1 MSIVDVLIV
10 GSGFG
15 GAVSAARLG
24 QHLGPMKR
32 SVVVLERGRDHV
44 GSFDARSSGGKPNM
58 QGNRMKQTLAPA
70 YTAEVTRLYTDSDG
84 AWKKGTPS
92 MTVAT
97 GQGLG
102 GGSNAYDGVSLR
114 APTVSFEQQRDG
126 ARLWPAVY
134 TRAAL
139 NPFYDVVE
147 ARLKVAAPAW
157 TDASAPHWQLAT
169 KRDLAFAEG
178 CAKIGAAAAPLKLAD
193 DNDAN
198 EGWWNQG
205 QRFSGRQTLTKN
217 YLQDARD
224 AGVSFFTGHDV
235 TKIEKRKGG
244 GYVVSGKDSRGGAP
258 VDFRFECRVLVI
270 ASGAVGSSGLL
281 LSARDTIPELGA
293 LPMLGKRLSGNGD
306 FGVNG
311 LVGDAYAR
319 PVHGMKGKPMS
330 SFCPSFFAEH
340 QFILIPFYAAP
351 LYLALGKPAS
361 FLRADTDRFSR
372 GDVGVAKDEGGAEER
387 PYGADYKKRLRAFGD
402 KTLTMGCLALDDG
415 EGEVVLGRLGT
426 EVRWRETS
434 SATNARW
441 STAFQAMQKIYAAL
455 GGEMYLDAYR
465 KDGTVSTAH
474 PLGGCA
480 MGNDASTGVVSDKGE
495 VFGLPNLFVIDGGLI
510 PSALGVNP
518 SLTIAA
524 VAERITDAVIKGA
537 GTTALDARL
546 TAIA

>member
-1 MSIVDVLIV
+1 MTTVDVLIV

-15 GAVSAARLG
+15 GAVAAARFG
-24 QHLGPMKR
+24 QHLLPQKR
-32 SVVVLERGRDHV
+32 TVAVLERGRDHT
-44 GSFDARSSGGKPNM
+44 GAFDPKSSGGKLNA

-70 YTAEVTRLYTDSDG
+70 YTSEVTRLYTDSDG
-84 AWKKGTPS
+84 AFKKGVPS
-92 MTVAT
+92 LTVAT

-114 APTVSFEQQRDG
+114 APTISFDQVRDG
-126 ARLWPAVY
+126 QKLWPTAY
-134 TRAAL
+134 SRAAL
-139 NPFYDVVE
+139 NPYYDVVE

-157 TDASAPHWQLAT
+157 TDATAPHWQLAT
-169 KRDLAFAEG
+169 KRDLVFAEG

-193 DNDAN
+193 HDDAN

-205 QRFSGRQTLTKN
+205 QRFQGRQTLTKN
-217 YLQDARD
+217 YLQDAHN
-224 AGVSFFTGHDV
+224 AGVSFFSGHDV
-235 TKIEKRKGG
+235 TTIQKRKGG
-244 GYVVSGKDSRGGAP
+244 GYVVSGKDHRGGAP
-258 VDFRFECRVLVI
+258 VDFTFECKVLVI

-281 LSARDTIPELGA
+281 LSARDTIPELAA
-293 LPMLGKRLSGNGD
+293 LPMIGKRLSGNGD
-306 FGVNG
+306 LGVNG
-311 LVGDAYAR
+311 VVGDAYAR

-351 LYLALGKPAS
+351 LYLSLGKPAS
-361 FLRADTDRFSR
+361 FLRAESDGFSR
-372 GDVGVAKDEGGAEER
+372 GDVDAAKDASGKRER
-387 PYGADYKKRLRAFGD
+387 PYGQTYKTRLRSFGD

-434 SATNARW
+434 SSTNARW
-441 STAFQAMQKIYAAL
+441 SAAFDAMRKIYAAL
-455 GGEMYLDAYR
+455 GGEMFLDAYR

-480 MGNDASTGVVSDKGE
+480 MGTSAETGVVNDTGE
-495 VFGLPNLFVIDGGLI
+495 VFGLPNMFVMDGGII

-524 VAERITDAVIKGA
+524 VAERITDALIRGS
-537 GTTALDARL
+537 GTTALSARL
-546 TAIA
+546 A

>member
-1 MSIVDVLIV
+1 M
-10 GSGFG
+10 GSD
-15 GAVSAARLG
+15 SR
-24 QHLGPMKR
+24 
-32 SVVVLERGRDHV
+32 
-44 GSFDARSSGGKPNM
+44 
-58 QGNRMKQTLAPA
+58 
-70 YTAEVTRLYTDSDG
+70 TA
-84 AWKKGTPS
+84 
-92 MTVAT
+92 M
-97 GQGLG
+97 
-102 GGSNAYDGVSLR
+102 
-114 APTVSFEQQRDG
+114 
-126 ARLWPAVY
+126 
-134 TRAAL
+134 
-139 NPFYDVVE
+139 NPFYDIVE
-147 ARLKVAAPAW
+147 QRLKVAAPAW

-169 KRDLAFAEG
+169 KRDMAFAEG

-193 DNDAN
+193 ADDAN

-205 QRFSGRQTLTKN
+205 QRFKGRQTLTSN
-217 YLQDARD
+217 YLQDAHT

-235 TKIEKRKGG
+235 TKIEKRAGG
-244 GYVVSGKDSRGGAP
+244 GYVVSGKDSRSGAP
-258 VDFRFECRVLVI
+258 VDFSFECRVLVI

-281 LSARDTIPELGA
+281 LSARDTIPELA
-293 LPMLGKRLSGNGD
+293 DLSMLGKRLSGNGD

-311 LVGDAYAR
+311 VVGDAYAR

-351 LYLALGKPAS
+351 LYLSLGKPAS
-361 FLRADTDRFSR
+361 FLRADSESFSR
-372 GDVGVAKDEGGAEER
+372 GDVNVAKDAKGNVERRYGAE
-387 PYGADYKKRLRAFGD
+387 YKQRLRAFGD

-434 SATNARW
+434 SSTNARW
-441 STAFQAMQKIYAAL
+441 SAAFSAMQKIYAAL

-480 MGNDASTGVVSDKGE
+480 MGTDASTGVVNDTGE
-495 VFGLPNLFVIDGGLI
+495 VFGLSNLFVIDGGII

-524 VAERITDAVIKGA
+524 VAERITDAIIKGT
-537 GTTALDARL
+537 GTTSLDARL
-546 TAIA
+546 SAIS

>member
-1 MSIVDVLIV
+1 MSIIDVLIV

-15 GAVSAARLG
+15 GAVAAARFG
-24 QHLGPMKR
+24 QHLAQGKR
-32 SVVVLERGRDHV
+32 SVVVMERGRDHV
-44 GSFDARSSGGKPNM
+44 GTFDPMSAGDKPNA
-58 QGNRMKQTLAPA
+58 QGNRMKQSLAPA
-70 YTAEVTRLYTDSDG
+70 YTSQVTRLYTDSDG
-84 AWKKGTPS
+84 AFKKGSPS

-114 APTVSFEQQRDG
+114 APSISFDQQRDG
-126 ARLWPAVY
+126 SRLWPAVY
-134 TRAAL
+134 SRAAL
-139 NPFYDVVE
+139 DPFYDVVE
-147 ARLKVAAPAW
+147 ERLKVAAPSW

-169 KRDLAFAEG
+169 KRDMAFAVG

-193 DNDAN
+193 ANDAN

-205 QRFSGRQTLTKN
+205 QRFSGRQTLTSN
-217 YLQDARD
+217 YLQDAHTS
-224 AGVSFFTGHDV
+224 GVSFLTGHEV

-244 GYVVSGKDSRGGAP
+244 GYVVSGKDSRAGAP
-258 VDFRFECRVLVI
+258 VDFSVECRVLVI

-281 LSARDTIPELGA
+281 LSARETIPELSA

-311 LVGDAYAR
+311 VVGDAYAR

-351 LYLALGKPAS
+351 LYLSLGKPAS
-361 FLRADTDRFSR
+361 FLHAESTAFSR
-372 GDVGVAKDEGGAEER
+372 GDVGVAKDASGAVER
-387 PYGADYKKRLRAFGD
+387 PYGAEYKKRLRAFGD
-402 KTLTMGCLALDDG
+402 RTLTMGCLALDDG
-415 EGEVVLGRLGT
+415 EGEVVLSRLGT

-434 SATNARW
+434 NATHARW
-441 STAFQAMQKIYAAL
+441 SAAFAAMQKIYAAL

-480 MGNDASTGVVSDKGE
+480 MGADASTGVVSDTGE
-495 VFGLPNLFVIDGGLI
+495 VFGLPNLFVIDGGVI

-524 VAERITDAVIKGA
+524 VAERITDAVLRGV
-537 GTTALDARL
+537 GTTSLDARL
-546 TAIA
+546 SAIA

>member
-15 GAVSAARLG
+15 GAVAAARFG
-24 QHLGPMKR
+24 AQLGPLKR
-32 SVVVLERGRDHV
+32 TVAVLERGHDHV
-44 GSFDARSSGGKPNM
+44 GTFDPSSKGGARNA

-70 YTAEVTRLYTDSDG
+70 YTAEVTRLFTDSDG
-84 AWKKGTPS
+84 AFKKGSPS

-114 APTVSFEQQRDG
+114 APTVSFEQVRDG
-126 ARLWPAVY
+126 APLWPTVY

-139 NPFYDVVE
+139 NPFYDIVE
-147 ARLKVAAPAW
+147 RRLNVAAPAW
-157 TDASAPHWQLAT
+157 TDATAPHWQLAT

-193 DNDAN
+193 RDDAN

-217 YLQDARD
+217 YLQDAHTS
-224 AGVSFFTGHDV
+224 GVSFFTGHEV
-235 TKIEKRKGG
+235 TRIEKRKGG
-244 GYVVSGKDSRGGAP
+244 GYVVSGKDSRAGAA
-258 VDFRFECRVLVI
+258 VDFSLECRVLVI

-293 LPMLGKRLSGNGD
+293 LPMIGKRVSANGD

-311 LVGDAYAR
+311 VVGDAYAR

-330 SFCPSFFAEH
+330 SFCPSFFAES

-351 LYLALGKPAS
+351 LYLSLGKPAS
-361 FLRADTDRFSR
+361 FLHAETDRFSR
-372 GDVGVAKDEGGAEER
+372 GDVGIAKDATGAEER
-387 PYGADYKKRLRAFGD
+387 PYGAEYKKRLRAFGE

-415 EGEVVLGRLGT
+415 EGEVIVGRLGT

-434 SATNARW
+434 FATNARW
-441 STAFQAMQKIYAAL
+441 SAAFSAMQKIYAAL

-480 MGNDASTGVVSDKGE
+480 MGTSTSNGVVNDTGE
-495 VFGLPNLFVIDGGLI
+495 VFGLPNMFVLDGGVI

-524 VAERITDAVIKGA
+524 VAERITDAVIRGA
-537 GTTALDARL
+537 GTTSLATRL
-546 TAIA
+546 ASVS